1 MGGIRRTSEVTGD
14 MVALSAGRPA
24 ILPLAGQAQIA
35 GALPADVIIAE
46 VVVESFGVGEDL
58 VAADPLTGMAG
69 GGLVSGRGRGRGG
82 GRRRGALGLG
92 AVRRLGGGRR
102 GRGGGGGGLGRLAHE
117 GEGEEGVEVEV
128 VWVDERV
135 ELAMEGV
142 LESGKRNEMG
152 ERLLSHGRGG

>member
-1 MGGIRRTSEVTGD
+1 M
-14 MVALSAGRPA
+14 
-24 ILPLAGQAQIA
+24 
-35 GALPADVIIAE
+35 
-46 VVVESFGVGEDL
+46 
-58 VAADPLTGMAG
+58 
-69 GGLVSGRGRGRGG
+69 
-82 GRRRGALGLG
+82 
-92 AVRRLGGGRR
+92 
-102 GRGGGGGGLGRLAHE
+102 AHE